1 MERVKIITQRR
12 EAKGKGAAKDLRS
25 KGSVPAVLYS
35 ADTNLL
41 LSVPPASLKSLRAA
55 HFSESSVIDMEVEG
69 EKKMES
75 VPVFIKDIQLHPLTE
90 EVIHIDFL
98 KVSLEEKIKVPVP
111 VILKGEPR
119 GVKDAGG
126 TLEQILREVE
136 VEGLPLDIPEK
147 IELDVS
153 ELSIGHS
160 LHVSDL
166 ILSGQIK
173 VITSPEAPIV
183 TAVAKEEE
191 KEEEAMAE
199 EEAGPQEPEVIK
211 EKKEEAAEG
220 PPSKEEKGK

>member
-166 ILSGQIK
+166 ILSGLIK